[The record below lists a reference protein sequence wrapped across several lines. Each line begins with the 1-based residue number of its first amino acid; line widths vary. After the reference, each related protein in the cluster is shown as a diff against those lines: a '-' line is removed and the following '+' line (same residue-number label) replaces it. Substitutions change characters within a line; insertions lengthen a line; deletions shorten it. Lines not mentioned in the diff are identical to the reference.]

1 MGTKSIRHICEA
13 VVVSYLQGKAEL
25 SGLQINPGDTATLK
39 DLPTVAVICDNAAPP
54 GELPEGLGNFDCSVE
69 VCVYSSADAPATLA
83 QHRDRCALIEG
94 FLGRESLADIKA
106 AFAASGD
113 ATLYD
118 VTPEPVQDE
127 RQSRMFGSRIPYT
140 FRVVLPA

>member
-1 MGTKSIRHICEA
+1 MGTKSIRHIVEA

-25 SGLQINPGDTATLK
+25 AGLQINPGDSATLK
-39 DLPTVAVICDNAAPP
+39 DLPTVAVICENAAPP
-54 GELPEGLGNFDCSVE
+54 PELPEGLGNFDCSVE

-94 FLGRESLADIKA
+94 FLGWESLADIQA
-106 AFAASGD
+106 AFTASGD
-113 ATLYD
+113 AHLYD

>member
-13 VVVSYLQGKAEL
+13 VVVSYLQGKSEL

-94 FLGRESLADIKA
+94 FLGWGSLADLKA

-118 VTPEPVQDE
+118 VTPEPIQDE

>member
-39 DLPTVAVICDNAAPP
+39 DLPTVAVICDNASPP

-94 FLGRESLADIKA
+94 FLGWESLADIKA